1 MNGDKLISY
10 DLFGTLIDWKT
21 GSFDGVIR
29 ILQSKLEENQAIAL
43 EPHFVAQFCIYR
55 RQAVNL
61 ALNTYVKAGVQEISL
76 EQIYQAIQLNG
87 FISEIQMR
95 EILRMELA
103 LWKEQLRLVDV
114 GIECL
119 RQDVQSGTP
128 VIVVADS
135 ILGEEVLRPWLQ
147 EMDPVFGGLRLCLSA
162 DYKKRSSSGTLFSL
176 LRDERRWKDFEGWR
190 HKSEISYPCEVWLKQ
205 MGMKFERLSVRKLP
219 RLEQDLLTQF
229 PFDET
234 LQRCTG
240 ISKRL
245 MEQRKNMP
253 LAKVTGSSLGGTL
266 LTVYVQWVLQISVRK
281 GIKRLYFIARDG
293 YILKQIAD
301 VLINAWSLSIK
312 TYYIYGSR
320 KAWRMPSF
328 DGTEEA
334 LRLIILYS
342 SANNLRALA
351 GTLEINVEVF
361 RKYFSGLDVD
371 EKFSTAGRIAVARR
385 LCRDEKF
392 RFMLREKHRNQRES
406 VIEYL
411 RQEIDTS
418 DEAFAFVEI
427 NGTGFTQQC
436 LSACMKNFYEH
447 SIKSFYFNIYRMWPD
462 NPLCQYMVFL
472 PGPLKNCMIIEPLSR
487 ALHGSTQK
495 YECKDGTWIPV
506 LQDDAGHVLS
516 DYGYQEYIEGCLD
529 FCRLYAEYVNVDDT
543 VNLAAII
550 SLIEKFSEY
559 VQEDVFQYI
568 ADMPFNFFGRKD
580 GISAFVPL
588 LSKED
593 IRNIFLLHRMDV
605 LEEYYKGADLGLSIA
620 RCASVDQK
628 KIEFYRRHAYVV
640 TTRFKSIWKRDLVPE
655 RKKIGLLQ
663 DFPAR
668 FLGTRFVIYGAGIYG
683 TRLYEYIKKQA
694 GVEIVGWADKNYEEK
709 KAKGIPVTGNAS
721 SLKDL
726 DFDMLFLAIVR
737 RNWAEEARQELIA
750 LGIDERK
757 IYDFF
762 TESDYLS

>member
-87 FISEIQMR
+87 FISEIQMQ

-128 VIVVADS
+128 VIIVADS
-135 ILGEEVLRPWLQ
+135 ILGEAILRPWLQ

-219 RLEQDLLTQF
+219 QLEQDLLTQF

-253 LAKVTGSSLGGTL
+253 LAEATGSSLGGAL
-266 LTVYVQWVLQISVRK
+266 LTVYVQWVLQTSVSK

-301 VLINAWSLSIK
+301 VLIKAWTLSIK

-334 LRLIILYS
+334 LRLMILYS
-342 SANNLRALA
+342 NANNLRALA
-351 GTLEINVEVF
+351 GTLGISTEVF
-361 RKYFSGLDVD
+361 RRYFSGINVD
-371 EKFSTAGRIAVARR
+371 EKFSTTGRIAVARR
-385 LCRDEKF
+385 LCRDEDF
-392 RFMLREKHRNQRES
+392 RSMLREKHRSQREC
-406 VIEYL
+406 VMAYL
-411 RQEIDTS
+411 KQEVDIS
-418 DEAFAFVEI
+418 DAAFAFVEI

-436 LSACMKNFYEH
+436 LSDCMKSFCERP
-447 SIKSFYFNIYRMWPD
+447 IKSFYFNIYRMWPD
-462 NPLCQYMVFL
+462 NPMCQYMVFL
-472 PGPLKNCMIIEPLSR
+472 PGPIRNSMVLEPLTR
-487 ALHGSTQK
+487 ALHGSVQS
-495 YECKDGTWIPV
+495 YECKEGTWAPV
-506 LQDDAGHVLS
+506 LLDDAGCILS
-516 DYGYQEYIEGCLD
+516 SYGYQEYIKGCLA
-529 FCRLYAEYVNVDDT
+529 FCRLYAEYASVEEAVS
-543 VNLAAII
+543 LAAII
-550 SLIEKFSEY
+550 SYIENISQY
-559 VQEDVFQYI
+559 MQEDVFQYI
-568 ADMPFNFFGRKD
+568 ADMPYNHFGRKD
-580 GISAFVPL
+580 TVSVFAPL
-588 LSKED
+588 LSRED
-593 IRNIFLLHRMDV
+593 IRNIFLLHRLDV
-605 LEEYYKGADLGLSIA
+605 WEEYYKGADIELSIA
-620 RCASVDQK
+620 RCASVAQK
-628 KIEFYRRHAYVV
+628 KIAFYRRHAHVV

-655 RKKIGLLQ
+655 RKKVGLLQ
-663 DFPAR
+663 DFPIR

-694 GVEIVGWADKNYEEK
+694 GVEIVGWADRSYEEK
-709 KAKGIPVTGNAS
+709 KAQGLPVTGNAS

-737 RNWAEEARQELIA
+737 RNWAEEAKQELVA
-750 LGIDERK
+750 MGIDERK

-762 TESDYLS
+762 TESDYLT

>member
-43 EPHFVAQFCIYR
+43 EPHFVEQFCIYR

-87 FISEIQMR
+87 FISEIQMQ

-103 LWKEQLRLVDV
+103 LCKEHLRLVDV
-114 GIECL
+114 GMECL
-119 RQDVQSGTP
+119 RQDFQSGTP

-135 ILGEEVLRPWLQ
+135 ILGEEILRPWLQ

-253 LAKVTGSSLGGTL
+253 RAEATGSSLGGTL

-351 GTLEINVEVF
+351 GTLEISVDFF
-361 RKYFSGLDVD
+361 RKYFSGMDVD
-371 EKFSTAGRIAVARR
+371 ERFSTAGRIAVARR

-392 RFMLREKHRNQRES
+392 RFMLSEKHRNQRES

-436 LSACMKNFYEH
+436 LSACMKSFYEY
-447 SIKSFYFNIYRMWPD
+447 SIKTFYFNIYRMWPA

-495 YECKDGTWIPV
+495 YECKDGIWVPV
-506 LQDDAGHVLS
+506 LQDDAGYVLS

-529 FCRLYAEYVNVDDT
+529 FCRLYAEYANVDDT

-568 ADMPFNFFGRKD
+568 ADMPFNFFGRRD
-580 GISAFVPL
+580 GVSAFVPL

-605 LEEYYKGADLGLSIA
+605 LEEYYKGADLELSIA

-628 KIEFYRRHAYVV
+628 KIAFYRRHAHVV

-655 RKKIGLLQ
+655 RKKVGLLQ
-663 DFPAR
+663 DFPVR

-694 GVEIVGWADKNYEEK
+694 GVEIVGWADRNYEEK
-709 KAKGIPVTGNAS
+709 KAQGIPVTGNAS
-721 SLKDL
+721 SLKNL
-726 DFDMLFLAIVR
+726 DFDMLFLAIVK
-737 RNWAEEARQELIA
+737 RNWAEEAKQELVSM
-750 LGIDERK
+750 GIDERK

-762 TESDYLS
+762 TESDYLT